1 MEKHTFK
8 FQKTSRIIAII
19 LSCVT
24 ALSATCITAFAEEGN
39 NINKPETNTATV
51 LTAVGKVVDGGQV
64 IIDGKENNLYREFA
78 NKNEAI
84 TMSGQVPVKT
94 VGIISAATAVNTLV
108 SENNK

>member
-39 NINKPETNTATV
+39 NINKPKQIQQPSLRLLE
-51 LTAVGKVVDGGQV
+51 K
-64 IIDGKENNLYREFA
+64 
-78 NKNEAI
+78 
-84 TMSGQVPVKT
+84 
-94 VGIISAATAVNTLV
+94 
-108 SENNK
+108 

>member
-51 LTAVGKVVDGGQV
+51 LTAVGK
-64 IIDGKENNLYREFA
+64 
-78 NKNEAI
+78 
-84 TMSGQVPVKT
+84 
-94 VGIISAATAVNTLV
+94 
-108 SENNK
+108 